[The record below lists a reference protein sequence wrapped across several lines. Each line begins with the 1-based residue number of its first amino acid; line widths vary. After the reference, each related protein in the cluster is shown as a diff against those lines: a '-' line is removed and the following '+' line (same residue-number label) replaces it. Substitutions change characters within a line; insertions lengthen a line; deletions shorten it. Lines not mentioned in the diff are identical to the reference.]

1 MERVEE
7 NYQITAK
14 LFRLTR
20 ENTVALRHRKTTN
33 KSQRTGKR
41 LVNKQIKVE
50 EIHPRTVAP
59 VHGISRQEY
68 WSGLPFP
75 SPGDLPHPGIEP
87 GSPTSQA
94 HSFTI

>member
-14 LFRLTR
+14 FFRLTR

-50 EIHPRTVAP
+50 GIHPRTVAP
-59 VHGISRQEY
+59 VHGI
-68 WSGLPFP
+68 L
-75 SPGDLPHPGIEP
+75 
-87 GSPTSQA
+87 
-94 HSFTI
+94 